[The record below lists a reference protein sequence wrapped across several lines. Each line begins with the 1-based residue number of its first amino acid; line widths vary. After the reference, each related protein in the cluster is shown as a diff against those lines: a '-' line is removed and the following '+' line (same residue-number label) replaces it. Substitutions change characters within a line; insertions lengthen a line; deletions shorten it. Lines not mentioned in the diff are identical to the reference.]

1 MDGASAARL
10 AREPGQPAPSVGA
23 EMPGSY

>member
-1 MDGASAARL
+1 MDSASAARQ